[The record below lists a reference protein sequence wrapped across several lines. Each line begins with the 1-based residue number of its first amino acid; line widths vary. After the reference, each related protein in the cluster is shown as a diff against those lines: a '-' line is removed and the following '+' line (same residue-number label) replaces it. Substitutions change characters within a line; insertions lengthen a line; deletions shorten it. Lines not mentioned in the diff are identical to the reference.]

1 MNREGSS
8 VSGEDHVKIR
18 MALNRESRIGW
29 IEKRM
34 KAMVFCAWSSAIRLG
49 ELLNLDIV
57 DVLES
62 THKGGRWKV
71 KETFVLT
78 AAKAKRFQGGGTAS
92 GKIHFNRMTRQ
103 AIRDYISAAIEVGA
117 MKSPLKKNQP
127 LWVSQQ
133 KTRISSR
140 TVQRLWV
147 DLQLRAGIDGD
158 CVYRWHDLR
167 HTALTVVGEL
177 GDVFDVVALGRFK
190 TIKNTIRYVHPSDER
205 MIELVERG
213 SKRR

>member
-1 MNREGSS
+1 MNRAG
-8 VSGEDHVKIR
+8 VAISGEDHVKIR
-18 MALNRESRIGW
+18 NGLNREARIGW

-49 ELLNLDIV
+49 ELINLDIV

-62 THKGGRWKV
+62 SQKGHWKV
-71 KETFVLT
+71 KETFLLPSK
-78 AAKAKRFQGGGTAS
+78 KAKKFQGGGTAS
-92 GKIHFNRMTRQ
+92 GKIHLNRVARQ
-103 AIRDYISAAIEVGA
+103 AVREYLSAAVDAE
-117 MKSPLKKNQP
+117 MMPRPLKKNQP

-133 KTRISSR
+133 KCRINAR
-140 TVQRLWV
+140 TVERLWV
-147 DLQLRAGIDGD
+147 DVQLRSGIDSD
-158 CVYRWHDLR
+158 CLYRWHDLR
-167 HTALTVVGEL
+167 HTALTVVGEI

-190 TIKNTIRYVHPSDER
+190 SIKNTIRYVHPSDER